1 MKKVEIIYL
10 RRFTTFEDP
19 LSCFFVVVGGEYICR
34 MDDVMK
40 RVEGKGQIGD
50 HLGFRI
56 PETVFVFLPQKY
68 PITVYSKDNRL
79 TLSPTMVKRV
89 SFLNDLL

>member
-1 MKKVEIIYL
+1 M
-10 RRFTTFEDP
+10 
-19 LSCFFVVVGGEYICR
+19 VVGGEYIHKL
-34 MDDVMK
+34 DDVMK
-40 RVEGKGQIGD
+40 RVDQIGD

-56 PETVFVFLPQKY
+56 PETVFVFLPEKY
-68 PITVYSKDNRL
+68 PMTVYGKDNRH

>member
-1 MKKVEIIYL
+1 MKKVKIIYS

-19 LSCFFVVVGGEYICR
+19 LSCFVVVVGGEYIHK
-34 MDDVMK
+34 MDDVIR
-40 RVEGKGQIGD
+40 RVNDIGD

-56 PETVFVFLPQKY
+56 PEAVFVFLPEKY
-68 PITVYSKDNRL
+68 PMTVYGKDNRH

>member
-1 MKKVEIIYL
+1 M
-10 RRFTTFEDP
+10 
-19 LSCFFVVVGGEYICR
+19 VVGGEYIHK

-40 RVEGKGQIGD
+40 RVEGKDQIGD

-56 PETVFVFLPQKY
+56 PETVFVFLPEKY
-68 PITVYSKDNRL
+68 PMTVYGKDNRD

-89 SFLNDLL
+89 LMIYFKLILVRFLFMQIKNS

>member
-34 MDDVMK
+34 MDDVIG
-40 RVEGKGQIGD
+40 RVEGKDQIGD

-56 PETVFVFLPQKY
+56 TEAVFVFLPEKY
-68 PITVYSKDNRL
+68 PMTVYSKDNR
-79 TLSPTMVKRV
+79 
-89 SFLNDLL
+89 

>member
-1 MKKVEIIYL
+1 MKKIYL

-19 LSCFFVVVGGEYICR
+19 LSCFVVVVGGEYICK
-34 MDDVMK
+34 MDAVMR
-40 RVEGKGQIGD
+40 RVDTIGLL
-50 HLGFRI
+50 LGFI
-56 PETVFVFLPQKY
+56 PEAVFVFLPEKY
-68 PITVYSKDNRL
+68 PMTVYGKDNRH

>member
-1 MKKVEIIYL
+1 MTNTIFG
-10 RRFTTFEDP
+10 RRFSTFEDP
-19 LSCFFVVVGGEYICR
+19 LPCFVVVVGGEYIHKL
-34 MDDVMK
+34 DDVMI
-40 RVEGKGQIGD
+40 RVDQIGD

-56 PETVFVFLPQKY
+56 PETVFVFLPEKY
-68 PITVYSKDNRL
+68 PMTVYGKDNRH

>member
-19 LSCFFVVVGGEYICR
+19 LSCNVVVVGGEYIYK
-34 MDDVMK
+34 MEAVMR
-40 RVEGKGQIGD
+40 RVEGKDQIGD

-56 PETVFVFLPQKY
+56 PETVFVFLPEKY
-68 PITVYSKDNRL
+68 PMTVYGKDNRH
-79 TLSPTMVKRV
+79 TLSPTMVKRG

>member
-1 MKKVEIIYL
+1 M
-10 RRFTTFEDP
+10 RRFVTCEDP
-19 LSCFFVVVGGEYICR
+19 LSCLVVAVGGQYISQ
-34 MDDVMK
+34 MK
-40 RVEGKGQIGD
+40 AVTRRVEEIGD

-56 PETVFVFLPQKY
+56 PEAIFVFLPEKY
-68 PITVYSKDNRL
+68 PLSVYSKDNRH

>member
-1 MKKVEIIYL
+1 MKKVKFIYL

-19 LSCFFVVVGGEYICR
+19 LSCFVVVVGGEYICK
-34 MDDVMK
+34 MKAVMR
-40 RVEGKGQIGD
+40 RVEGKDQIGD

-56 PETVFVFLPQKY
+56 PETVFVFLPEKY
-68 PITVYSKDNRL
+68 PMTVYSKDNRH

-89 SFLNDLL
+89 FLNDLL

>member
-1 MKKVEIIYL
+1 M
-10 RRFTTFEDP
+10 
-19 LSCFFVVVGGEYICR
+19 VVGGEYIHK

-40 RVEGKGQIGD
+40 RVEGKDQIGD

-56 PETVFVFLPQKY
+56 PETVFVFLPEKY
-68 PITVYSKDNRL
+68 PMTVYGKDNRN

-89 SFLNDLL
+89 SFFNDLLYRYFS